1 MKKIFS
7 ILTAGAL
14 FVSTMSPVF
23 AADGFTPSVEQK
35 EAPVIVET
43 TDKSGISVGAIIVGV
58 EEIEED
64 WKEVSSVPVEAITV
78 TAISKIDEA
87 PAAVKEEVTA
97 AYNSISEAP
106 SLVEAVPQLV
116 EAVKEQVKVM
126 QEAAAA
132 AALPASTVKDVKA
145 EDLVVRD
152 LVHIQI
158 SEEYMSELRDSNA
171 LKLSFDLKLDEDAF
185 LIVMVFVDG
194 EWVILPPE
202 NVKILPTGEAVVAL
216 EQLGTIAF
224 IVEKGE

>member
-1 MKKIFS
+1 MKKIFT
-7 ILTAGAL
+7 ILTASAL
-14 FVSTMSPVF
+14 IAASIVPTLV

-43 TDKSGISVGAIIVGV
+43 TDKNGVTVGAIIIEVGETV
-58 EEIEED
+58 ED
-64 WKEVSSVPVEAITV
+64 RKEVSSIPVEAITV
-78 TAISKIDEA
+78 TAISRIDDA
-87 PAAVKEEVTA
+87 PAEVKEEVTA
-97 AYNSISEAP
+97 AYNSIAEAP
-106 SLVEAVPQLV
+106 SLVAAVPQLV

-132 AALPASTVKDVKA
+132 LPASTVKDVKA
-145 EDLVVRD
+145 ENLVVRD
-152 LVHIQI
+152 LIHIQM
-158 SEEYMSELRDSNA
+158 SEEYLSELKDSNA
-171 LKLSFDLKLDEDAF
+171 LKLSFDLKLEEDAF

>member
-1 MKKIFS
+1 MKKIFT
-7 ILTAGAL
+7 ILTASAL
-14 FVSTMSPVF
+14 IAASIVPTLV

-43 TDKSGISVGAIIVGV
+43 TDKSGISVGAIIVEV
-58 EEIEED
+58 EDTNED
-64 WKEVSSVPVEAITV
+64 WNEVSSVPVEAITV
-78 TAISKIDEA
+78 TAISRIDDA
-87 PAAVKEEVTA
+87 PAEVKEEVTA
-97 AYNSISEAP
+97 AYNSIAEAP

-132 AALPASTVKDVKA
+132 LPASTVKDVKA
-145 EDLVVRD
+145 ENLVVRD
-152 LVHIQI
+152 LIHIQM
-158 SEEYMSELRDSNA
+158 SEEYLSELKDSNA
-171 LKLSFDLKLDEDAF
+171 LKLSFDLKLEEDAF